1 MAKKLLLPEHVKDVA
16 VRRYNGAHRDW
27 LVGSGDWPIAFSLGA
42 PTEAE
47 VMADL
52 PAVQGWS
59 EAWRHWFGLG
69 VVEFEPRKW
78 VRLGSQELPARLVL
92 SSPGEVAALCGQDK
106 RWARAVARR
115 EELLGVWPGL
125 ETDLRLGRYF
135 DVLAD
140 YADADFERLV
150 AVVRWLEA
158 NEESNLYIRQLP
170 VTGVDTKWLEKRQ
183 SLVAELLCLV
193 TGSDKAGDFFQV
205 TGLKRL
211 PHRLRVL
218 VLCPELRRSVG
229 GLRDFEAPIEDIA
242 QLDLAPERVL
252 VIENHACATA
262 LADMQGCVAFA
273 GLGKAVGVLGRVS
286 WAQGVAALYWGDID
300 THGLVILN
308 AARAALPGLQSVLM
322 DAVTL
327 LQFKELAVYEAVQA
341 SESGLHH
348 LTAEEADLL
357 EGLRSGRWG
366 LKPRVEQERL
376 PWAVVEAAF
385 EAAGLFG
392 SKASCSAPCEDVA
405 NESAFRN
412 LQPSADQYGG

>member
-1 MAKKLLLPEHVKDVA
+1 MAKKLLLPEHIKDAA

-27 LVGSGDWPIAFSLGA
+27 LVGSGDWPIALSLGA

-52 PAVQGWS
+52 PAVQSWS
-59 EAWRHWFGLG
+59 QAWRQWFGLG

-78 VRLGSQELPARLVL
+78 ARLGSQDLPARLVL
-92 SSPGEVAALCGQDK
+92 RRPGEVAALCGQDK

-115 EELLGVWPGL
+115 EALLGVWPGL
-125 ETDLRLGRYF
+125 VTDLRLGRYF

-140 YADADFERLV
+140 YADSDFERLV

-158 NEESNLYIRQLP
+158 NAESNLYIRQLP
-170 VTGVDTKWLEKRQ
+170 VIGVDTKWLEKRQ
-183 SLVAELLCLV
+183 SLVSELLCLV
-193 TGSDKAGDFFQV
+193 TGSEKAGDFFHV

-211 PHRLRVL
+211 PHRLRLL

-242 QLDLAPERVL
+242 QLGLAPKRIL
-252 VIENHACATA
+252 VVENHACATA
-262 LADMQGCVAFA
+262 LADMQGCVVFA

-286 WAQGVAALYWGDID
+286 WAQGVSALYWGDID

-308 AARAALPGLQSVLM
+308 SARAALPGLQSVLM
-322 DAVTL
+322 DVATL
-327 LQFKELAVYEAVQA
+327 LEFKEFAVYETVQA
-341 SESGLHH
+341 SESGLEH
-348 LTAEEADLL
+348 LTAEEVELL

-366 LKPRVEQERL
+366 VKPRIEQERL
-376 PWAVVEAAF
+376 PWAVVDVALS
-385 EAAGLFG
+385 AAGLLG
-392 SKASCSAPCEDVA
+392 SNAICDAPGEDVA
-405 NESAFRN
+405 DESASRD
-412 LQPSADQYGG
+412 LQPSAHQSGE